1 MKANLLPALEFLT
14 QLERN
19 NNKAWFE
26 ENRPAYDAARA
37 AVEDFLESIIDA
49 LRTSDQLGDLTAKQC
64 LMRIRRDIRFS
75 RDKSPYNTAI
85 SAVIAPGGR
94 KSGRMGYYISIGTEN
109 RTIVAGG
116 LYSPTPEQLARFRKA
131 IDSDASR
138 LRTLVKAK
146 AFVEHFGQIAGEKL
160 KTAPK
165 GYERTHPEIDLLQLK
180 QVIVMRHFA
189 DAEIV
194 KPDFPERVVSA
205 CKAMKPFV
213 TWLDETVGQTAK

>member
-1 MKANLLPALEFLT
+1 MTLQPALQFLA

-26 ENRPAYDAARA
+26 ENRPAYESARG
-37 AVEDFLESIIDA
+37 AVEETLEAVIDA
-49 LRTSDQLGDLTAKQC
+49 LRNTDQLGDLSAKQC
-64 LMRIRRDIRFS
+64 LMRIHRDIRFS

-85 SAVIAPGGR
+85 SASIAPGGR
-94 KSGRMGYYISIGTEN
+94 KSGKMGYYISVGPQD
-109 RTIVAGG
+109 RSIVAGG
-116 LYSPTPEQLARFRKA
+116 LYSPTPEQLARFRQA
-131 IDSDASR
+131 IESDAGR
-138 LRTLVKAK
+138 LRAIAK
-146 AFVEHFGQIAGEKL
+146 ARTFVEHFGQIAGEKL

-180 QVIVMRHFA
+180 QAIVIRHFT

-194 KPDFPERVVSA
+194 KPDFPERVVAA

-213 TWLDETVGQTAK
+213 TWLDETTG

>member
-1 MKANLLPALEFLT
+1 MTLQPALQFLA

-37 AVEDFLESIIDA
+37 AVEDFLEAVIDA
-49 LRTSDQLGDLTAKQC
+49 LRNTDPLGDLTAKQC
-64 LMRIRRDIRFS
+64 LMRIHRDIRFS

-85 SAVIAPGGR
+85 SASIAPGGR
-94 KSGRMGYYISIGTEN
+94 KSGKMGYYISVGPQD
-109 RTIVAGG
+109 RSIVAGG

-131 IDSDASR
+131 IESDASE
-138 LRTLVKAK
+138 LRAIARAK

-180 QVIVMRHFA
+180 QAIVIRHFT

-194 KPDFPERVVSA
+194 KPDFPEHVVAA

-213 TWLDETVGQTAK
+213 TWLDETAG

>member
-1 MKANLLPALEFLT
+1 MTLQPALQFLA

-37 AVEDFLESIIDA
+37 AVEDFLEAVIDA
-49 LRTSDQLGDLTAKQC
+49 LRNTDQLGDLTAKQC
-64 LMRIRRDIRFS
+64 LMRIHRDIRFS

-85 SAVIAPGGR
+85 SASIAPGGR
-94 KSGRMGYYISIGTEN
+94 KSGKMGYYISVGPGN

-131 IDSDASR
+131 IESDASR
-138 LRTLVKAK
+138 LRAIAK
-146 AFVEHFGQIAGEKL
+146 ARPFVENFGQIAGEKL

-165 GYERTHPEIDLLQLK
+165 GYDRAHPDIDLLQLK
-180 QVIVMRHFA
+180 QAIVIRHFT
-189 DAEIV
+189 DAEIL
-194 KPDFPERVVSA
+194 KPDFPERVVAA

-213 TWLDETVGQTAK
+213 TWLDKTTG

>member
-1 MKANLLPALEFLT
+1 MTLQPALQFLA

-37 AVEDFLESIIDA
+37 AVEDFLEAVIDA
-49 LRTSDQLGDLTAKQC
+49 LRNTDQLGDLTAKQC
-64 LMRIRRDIRFS
+64 LMRIHRDIRFS

-85 SAVIAPGGR
+85 SASIAPGGR
-94 KSGRMGYYISIGTEN
+94 KSGKMGYYISVGPGN

-131 IDSDASR
+131 IESDASR
-138 LRTLVKAK
+138 LRAIAK
-146 AFVEHFGQIAGEKL
+146 ARPFVEHFGQIAGEKL

-165 GYERTHPEIDLLQLK
+165 GYDRAHPDIDLLQLK
-180 QVIVMRHFA
+180 QAIVIRHFT
-189 DAEIV
+189 DAEIL
-194 KPDFPERVVSA
+194 KPDFPEHVVAA

-213 TWLDETVGQTAK
+213 TWLDETTG

>member
-1 MKANLLPALEFLT
+1 MTLQPALQFLA

-37 AVEDFLESIIDA
+37 AVEDFLEAVIDA
-49 LRTSDQLGDLTAKQC
+49 LRNTDQLGDLTAKQC
-64 LMRIRRDIRFS
+64 LMRIHRDIRFS

-85 SAVIAPGGR
+85 SASIAPGGR
-94 KSGRMGYYISIGTEN
+94 KSGKMGYYISVGPGN

-131 IDSDASR
+131 IESDASR
-138 LRTLVKAK
+138 LRAIAK
-146 AFVEHFGQIAGEKL
+146 ARPFVEHFGQIAGEKL

-165 GYERTHPEIDLLQLK
+165 GYDRAHPDIDLLQLK
-180 QVIVMRHFA
+180 QAIVIRHFT
-189 DAEIV
+189 DAEIL
-194 KPDFPERVVSA
+194 KPDFPEHVVAA

-213 TWLDETVGQTAK
+213 TWLDKTTG

>member
-1 MKANLLPALEFLT
+1 MTLQPALQFLA

-37 AVEDFLESIIDA
+37 AVEDFLEAVIDA
-49 LRTSDQLGDLTAKQC
+49 LRNTDQLGDLTAKQC
-64 LMRIRRDIRFS
+64 LMRIHRDIRFS

-85 SAVIAPGGR
+85 SASIAPGGR
-94 KSGRMGYYISIGTEN
+94 KSGKMGYYISVGPGN

-131 IDSDASR
+131 IESDASR
-138 LRTLVKAK
+138 LRAIAK
-146 AFVEHFGQIAGEKL
+146 ARPFVENFGQIAGEKL

-165 GYERTHPEIDLLQLK
+165 GYDRAHPDIDLLQLK
-180 QVIVMRHFA
+180 QAIVIRHFT
-189 DAEIV
+189 DAEIL
-194 KPDFPERVVSA
+194 KPDFPERVVAA

-213 TWLDETVGQTAK
+213 TWLDETTG

>member
-1 MKANLLPALEFLT
+1 MTTALKSTLAFLS

-19 NNKAWFE
+19 NNKAWFDE
-26 ENRPAYDAARA
+26 HRPDYETARA
-37 AVEDFLESIIDA
+37 TVEDFLEAVIDA
-49 LRTSDQLGDLTAKQC
+49 LRNTDQLGDLTAKQC
-64 LMRIRRDIRFS
+64 LMRIHRDIRFS

-85 SAVIAPGGR
+85 SASIAPGGR
-94 KSGRMGYYISIGTEN
+94 KSGKMGYYISVGPGN

-131 IDSDASR
+131 IENDASQ
-138 LRTLVKAK
+138 LRAIAKAK
-146 AFVEHFGQIAGEKL
+146 AFVVHFGQIEGEKL

-180 QVIVMRHFA
+180 QAIVIRHFT

-194 KPDFPERVVSA
+194 KPDFPEHVVAA

-213 TWLDETVGQTAK
+213 TWLDETTG

>member
-1 MKANLLPALEFLT
+1 MTLQPALQFLA

-37 AVEDFLESIIDA
+37 AVEDFLEAVIDA
-49 LRTSDQLGDLTAKQC
+49 LRNTDQLGDLTAKQC
-64 LMRIRRDIRFS
+64 LMRIHRDIRFS

-85 SAVIAPGGR
+85 SASIAPGGR
-94 KSGRMGYYISIGTEN
+94 KSGKMGYYISVGPGN

-131 IDSDASR
+131 IESDASR
-138 LRTLVKAK
+138 LRAIAK
-146 AFVEHFGQIAGEKL
+146 ARPFVEHFGQIAGEKL

-180 QVIVMRHFA
+180 QAIVIRHFT

-194 KPDFPERVVSA
+194 KPNFPERVVAA
-205 CKAMKPFV
+205 CKAMKPFL
-213 TWLDETVGQTAK
+213 TWLDEKVG

>member
-1 MKANLLPALEFLT
+1 MTLQPALQFLA

-37 AVEDFLESIIDA
+37 AVEDFLEAVIDA
-49 LRTSDQLGDLTAKQC
+49 LRNTDQLGDLTAKQC
-64 LMRIRRDIRFS
+64 LMRIHRDIRFS

-85 SAVIAPGGR
+85 SASIAPGGR
-94 KSGRMGYYISIGTEN
+94 KSGKMGYYISVGPGN

-131 IDSDASR
+131 IESDASR
-138 LRTLVKAK
+138 LRAIAK
-146 AFVEHFGQIAGEKL
+146 ARPFVEHFGQIAGEKL

-165 GYERTHPEIDLLQLK
+165 GYDRAHPDIDLLQLK
-180 QVIVMRHFA
+180 QAIVIRHFT
-189 DAEIV
+189 DAEIL
-194 KPDFPERVVSA
+194 KPDFPERVVAA

-213 TWLDETVGQTAK
+213 TWLDETAG

>member
-1 MKANLLPALEFLT
+1 MTSNLLPALQFLT

-26 ENRPAYDAARA
+26 ANRPAYEAARG
-37 AVEDFLESIIDA
+37 AVEETLESIIDA
-49 LRTSDQLGDLTAKQC
+49 LRTADQLGDLSAKQC
-64 LMRIRRDIRFS
+64 LMRIHRDIRFS

-85 SAVIAPGGR
+85 SAMIAPGGR
-94 KSGRMGYYISIGTEN
+94 KSGRMGYYISVGPEN

-131 IDSDASR
+131 IDGDANR
-138 LRTLVKAK
+138 LRTLARAR

-165 GYERTHPEIDLLQLK
+165 GYERTHPNIDLLQLK
-180 QVIVMRHFA
+180 QVIVMRPFA

-194 KPDFPERVVSA
+194 KADFPTRVVA
-205 CKAMKPFV
+205 TCKAMKPFLGF
-213 TWLDETVGQTAK
+213 LDDALA

>member
-1 MKANLLPALEFLT
+1 MTTSLKSTLAFLS

-37 AVEDFLESIIDA
+37 AVEDFLEAVIDA
-49 LRTSDQLGDLTAKQC
+49 LRNTDQLGDLTAKQC
-64 LMRIRRDIRFS
+64 LMRIHRDIRFS

-85 SAVIAPGGR
+85 SASIAPGGR
-94 KSGRMGYYISIGTEN
+94 KSGKMGYYISVGPGN

-131 IDSDASR
+131 IESDASR
-138 LRTLVKAK
+138 LRAIAK
-146 AFVEHFGQIAGEKL
+146 ARPFVEHFGQIAGEKL

-165 GYERTHPEIDLLQLK
+165 GYDRAHPDIDLLQLK
-180 QVIVMRHFA
+180 QAIVIRHFT
-189 DAEIV
+189 DAEIL
-194 KPDFPERVVSA
+194 KPDFPERVVAA

-213 TWLDETVGQTAK
+213 TWLDETTG

>member
-1 MKANLLPALEFLT
+1 MTLQPALQFLA

-37 AVEDFLESIIDA
+37 AVEDFLEAVIDA
-49 LRTSDQLGDLTAKQC
+49 LRNTDQLGDLTAKQC
-64 LMRIRRDIRFS
+64 LMRIHRDIRFS

-85 SAVIAPGGR
+85 SASIAPGGR
-94 KSGRMGYYISIGTEN
+94 KSGKMGYYISVGPGN

-131 IDSDASR
+131 IESDASR
-138 LRTLVKAK
+138 LRAIAK
-146 AFVEHFGQIAGEKL
+146 ARPFVEHFGQIAGEKL

-165 GYERTHPEIDLLQLK
+165 GYDRAHPDIDLLQLK
-180 QVIVMRHFA
+180 QAIVIRHFT
-189 DAEIV
+189 DAEIL
-194 KPDFPERVVSA
+194 KPDFPERVVAA

-213 TWLDETVGQTAK
+213 TWLDETTG

>member
-1 MKANLLPALEFLT
+1 MTLQPALQFLAR
-14 QLERN
+14 LERN

-37 AVEDFLESIIDA
+37 AVEDFLEAVIDA
-49 LRTSDQLGDLTAKQC
+49 LRNTDQLGDLTAKQC
-64 LMRIRRDIRFS
+64 LMRIHRDIRFS

-85 SAVIAPGGR
+85 SASIAPGGR
-94 KSGRMGYYISIGTEN
+94 KSGKMGYYISVGPGN

-131 IDSDASR
+131 IESDASR
-138 LRTLVKAK
+138 LRAIAK
-146 AFVEHFGQIAGEKL
+146 ARPFVEHFGQIAGEKL

-165 GYERTHPEIDLLQLK
+165 GYDRAHPEIDLLQLK
-180 QVIVMRHFA
+180 QAIVIRHFN

-194 KPDFPERVVSA
+194 KADFPERVVAA

-213 TWLDETVGQTAK
+213 TWLDETAG